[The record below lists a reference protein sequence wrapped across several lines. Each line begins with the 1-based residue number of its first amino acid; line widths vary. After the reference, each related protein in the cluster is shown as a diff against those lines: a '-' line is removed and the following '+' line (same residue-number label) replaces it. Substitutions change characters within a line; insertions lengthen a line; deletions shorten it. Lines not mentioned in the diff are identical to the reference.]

1 MQIGKKIKLRNMKKI
16 IYLLSLALIITSCDD
31 FQPATFDGGQTFV
44 YFPSTS
50 VNLEVVIDATGTASV
65 QINTT
70 TLSDSDRTVSLGLL
84 PESTA
89 DPENYEIPSFDVV
102 IPAGEYFGEFII
114 NGIDNSVETTPELL
128 FFNISSA
135 DGAQVSNDILEVSV
149 RQICPIAEG
158 DFTGPYQLEQLT
170 PIHADNGVL
179 SFETQVLDLVVNGGP
194 TERSFTAVWI
204 EGLGIGQG
212 PATVPFDL
220 SCNEVLITSN
230 SIGTSLTCGDGG
242 ITLGVPAQNGVYDTA
257 DDSVFT
263 LWLAEYV
270 VDGGCGVSPP
280 LQTEFQF
287 TKQ

>member
-1 MQIGKKIKLRNMKKI
+1 MKKI
-16 IYLLSLALIITSCDD
+16 IYLLSLAFIISSCDD

-44 YFPSTS
+44 YFDDTS
-50 VNLEVVIDATGTASV
+50 VNLDIVIDATGTANV
-65 QINTT
+65 QLNTT
-70 TLSDSDRTVSLGLL
+70 TLSNQDRIVTLAID
-84 PESTA
+84 EENSTA
-89 DPENYEIPSFDVV
+89 DPANYEIPSLDVV
-102 IPAGEYFGEFII
+102 IPAGEYFGNFVI
-114 NGIDNSVETTPELL
+114 NGIDNTAETNPELL
-128 FFNISSA
+128 LFTMASA
-135 DGAQVSNDILEVSV
+135 GNDAIATSDILEVSV
-149 RQICPIAEG
+149 RQICPVADG
-158 DFTGPYQLEQLT
+158 TFVGPYLLEQLT
-170 PIHADNGVL
+170 PIHPDNGVL
-179 SFETQVLDLVVNGGP
+179 SFETQVLDLVVNGGS

-220 SCNEVLITSN
+220 SCNNVLITSN
-230 SIGTSLTCGDGG
+230 SIGTSLTCGDGT

-270 VDGGCGVSPP
+270 DPGGCAGGPFP

>member
-1 MQIGKKIKLRNMKKI
+1 MKKI
-16 IYLLSLALIITSCDD
+16 IYLLSLVLIISSCDD
-31 FQPATFDGGQTFV
+31 FSPGTFDGQQTFV
-44 YFPSTS
+44 YFDDTS
-50 VNLEVVIDATGTASV
+50 VNLDVVIDATGTATV
-65 QINTT
+65 QLNTT
-70 TLSDSDRTVSLGLL
+70 TLSSNDRTVSLGLL

-89 DPENYEIPSFDVV
+89 DPENYQIPSFNVV

-128 FFNISSA
+128 FFNIDNAGSDA
-135 DGAQVSNDILEVSV
+135 VFTDDILQVSV
-149 RQICPIAEG
+149 RQICPIADG
-158 DFTGPYQLEQLT
+158 AFTGPYLLEQLT
-170 PIHADNGVL
+170 PIHPDNGVL
-179 SFETQVLDLVVNGGP
+179 SFENQVLDVVVDGGP

-230 SIGTSLTCGDGG
+230 SIGTSLTCGGG
-242 ITLGVPAQNGVYDTA
+242 TITLGVPAQNGVYDGA

-270 VDGGCGVSPP
+270 ADGGCGVSPP